1 MGIQKYRDIPE
12 NLPTLLQSLGA
23 TIPDTPTAIMN
34 KVFAPLSTIGVNFHT
49 LHRFVNDWTK
59 YFHSMDKK
67 HFFPTV
73 LPILTEI
80 HYSVQYPLIQLAHY
94 VDNIL
99 PLTTVSPDI
108 TDANV
113 DLKNKSPDPYIQAAM
128 KLNFAHS
135 GKLTV
140 VKKFELFSHMVKNL
154 GIGSYTSYHTAMNTL
169 NTSIGTASVQLLFHK
184 FKIWSAYVSGKPVTT
199 LQSFINELQGKTS
212 FGLDASHNFVVFQN
226 ALLNLKY
233 SQDQLFAD
241 IDGGLTYA
249 DFFEALT
256 ESFLTQKSGFTTLYD
271 YFFGAAK
278 EMFSVK
284 DTNTVQQVY
293 DSFGI
298 NGQSVK
304 STEDIFMNYGFSNW
318 EAMMDMISA
327 MIPYGIN
334 VTNYTEVLD
343 LLQSMKI
350 QPTKQA
356 EFLNKISKVG
366 VKSIEELLKFIK
378 SLETI
383 GVDAFNYDPFME
395 KLSRYASK
403 KAKPNLAQ
411 TNLFIQDMASY
422 GFSYSGDGRKIMDQ
436 MFNTIIAR
444 NMVLSNYGT
453 ELKPILLTM
462 QAADDSKSDYATR
475 WADFTYADFFLPL
488 DDFFEIL
495 PRIGK
500 RHASNKPANAEY
512 LNAFPT
518 TFSSGSDYMNMEALV
533 NFVYLSEY
541 RAIKENKWNLD
552 RPRQLEWINDLI
564 RGMHR
569 SIKKYKD
576 SSPKD
581 ATSYNGGILTINMM
595 ILFPFASFQYISDN
609 IKKNDYDKN
618 MKPELHINV
627 ASIYRKNKFA

>member
-1 MGIQKYRDIPE
+1 
-12 NLPTLLQSLGA
+12 
-23 TIPDTPTAIMN
+23 
-34 KVFAPLSTIGVNFHT
+34 
-49 LHRFVNDWTK
+49 
-59 YFHSMDKK
+59 MDKK

-73 LPILTEI
+73 LPILKKI
-80 HYSVQYPLIQLAHY
+80 HYSVRFPLSQLAHY
-94 VDNIL
+94 VNNIL
-99 PLTTVSPDI
+99 PLTTESPDI
-108 TDANV
+108 TAIDV
-113 DLKNKSPDPYIQAAM
+113 DLNNKSPDSYIKAAID
-128 KLNFAHS
+128 LDFAHS

-140 VKKFELFSHMVKNL
+140 VEKFKRFFNMVNSL
-154 GIGSYTSYHTAMNTL
+154 GTGGTTGSYTSYRKAMHTL
-169 NTSIGTASVQLLFHK
+169 KTSIGTASVQLLFPK

-226 ALLNLKY
+226 ALLDLKY

-249 DFFEALT
+249 DFFIVST
-256 ESFLTQKSGFTTLYD
+256 ESFITHKSGFTTLYD
-271 YFFGAAK
+271 YFFGSTK
-278 EMFSVK
+278 ERFSVK
-284 DTNTVQQVY
+284 DENTVQQVY

-327 MIPYGIN
+327 MIPYGIK
-334 VTNYTEVLD
+334 VANYTEVLN
-343 LLQSMKI
+343 LLQRMQI
-350 QPTKQA
+350 QPTNQA

-366 VKSIEELLKFIK
+366 VKSIEELLKFIE

-383 GVDAFNYDPFME
+383 GVDAFNYDPFMK

-403 KAKPNLAQ
+403 KATPNLAQ

-422 GFSYSGDGRKIMDQ
+422 GFSYSEDGRKIMDQ

-444 NMVLSNYGT
+444 KMVLSKYST

-462 QAADDSKSDYATR
+462 QEADESKSHYATR
-475 WADFTYADFFLPL
+475 WADFTYAHFSLPL

-495 PRIGK
+495 PRIGEK
-500 RHASNKPANAEY
+500 DASNAEY
-512 LNAFPT
+512 LNEFPT
-518 TFSSGSDYMNMEALV
+518 TFSRGSDYMNMESLI
-533 NFVYLSEY
+533 NFVYPSEY
-541 RAIKENKWNLD
+541 RAIKKNKWHLD
-552 RPRQLEWINDLI
+552 RPTQLEWINDLI

-569 SIKKYKD
+569 SIKKYKE

-581 ATSYNGGILTINMM
+581 ATSYNGRILTINMM

-618 MKPELHINV
+618 MDPKLQYNV